1 MQGQNHQKIGALLI
15 SLLTKCRCSSI
26 WEFRPNTFL
35 RLLPS
40 FRRNTEQKA
49 VYEIA
54 CEIKLL
60 LAVPGKVRLYIHNL
74 ILGYL
79 ILNDIHVSLVC
90 TTLIRAFK
98 CWGYYPAMGLITV
111 GHTSAQTVWTYAHFF
126 VLDNLD
132 IGFHLYSLGKQKC
145 ATYKTQHRNVTQSD
159 VVIADMELP
168 GQ

>member
-60 LAVPGKVRLYIHNL
+60 LAVPGKVRIFIHNL
-74 ILGYL
+74 ILEYL

-90 TTLIRAFK
+90 TSLMRDFK
-98 CWGYYPAMGLITV
+98 RWSYYPAMGLITTMV
-111 GHTSAQTVWTYAHFF
+111 LITVWTYALFF

-132 IGFHLYSLGKQKC
+132 IGLHLYSLGKRQKC